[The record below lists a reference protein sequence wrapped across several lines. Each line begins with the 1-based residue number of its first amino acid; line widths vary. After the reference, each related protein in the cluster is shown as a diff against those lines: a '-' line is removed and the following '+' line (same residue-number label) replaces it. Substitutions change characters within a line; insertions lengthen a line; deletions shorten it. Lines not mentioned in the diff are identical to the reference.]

1 MIRRGCLFAIAAT
14 VFACGD
20 GGGFP
25 DAREIDAPP
34 PPGQFT
40 ITWSLTDANGA
51 PITCDEIG
59 AISVTVSLRNRSVQG
74 GFTEVFTC
82 GTGMGTSER
91 IVPGLYDLSF
101 SLVGP
106 GGDPMM
112 DGLIVAA
119 TPQLGVQI
127 TSGAETALD
136 PVRFAVQATG
146 GVALTVDAPATGANC
161 APVAQQGAGITTM
174 TLSLER
180 GGVCQPVTLMVGA
193 TPYTVNCTTPTPR
206 ACIENTETITATNL
220 PSGNYTIRIRGS
232 RGVDECFSNNDQLP
246 VPPLGRTLTRALN
259 LAQAQTPMNC
269 Q

>member
-1 MIRRGCLFAIAAT
+1 MIRRGCLFTVVAT
-14 VFACGD
+14 LFACGD

-34 PPGQFT
+34 PPGRFT
-40 ITWSLTDANGA
+40 IAWSVTDANGA
-51 PITCDEIG
+51 PVTCDQIG
-59 AISVTVSLRNRSVQG
+59 AISVTVSLRNRAVQG

-82 GTGMGTSER
+82 GTGMGTSEG
-91 IVPGLYDLSF
+91 IAPGRYDLTF

-112 DGLIVAA
+112 DGLLVTAA
-119 TPQLGVQI
+119 PEQDVEI
-127 TSGAETALD
+127 TSGAETALA
-136 PVRFAVQATG
+136 PLTFAVQATG
-146 GVALTVDAPATGANC
+146 GLALTVDAPATGDNC
-161 APVAQQGAGITTM
+161 APVAQQGAGITAM

-180 GGVCQPVTLMVGA
+180 GGVCQPVTLMVG
-193 TPYTVNCTTPTPR
+193 TMPYTVNCTTPTPR

-220 PSGNYTIRIRGS
+220 PSGTYTIRIRGS
-232 RGVDECFSNNDQLP
+232 RGADECFSNNDQLP

-259 LAQAQTPMNC
+259 LAQAQSPANC